1 MDSLLGSGT
10 ICHLGC
16 VLVVAMI
23 IHKVRP
29 LYRVGLHPSR
39 ERGGGG
45 ERERERERGTELILI
60 KQVTV
65 ITTLVYTVEP
75 PNNRH
80 IGSRA
85 ASLLSVADRCPYP
98 GD

>member
-45 ERERERERGTELILI
+45 GGGGGGERERERER
-60 KQVTV
+60 
-65 ITTLVYTVEP
+65 Y
-75 PNNRH
+75 
-80 IGSRA
+80 
-85 ASLLSVADRCPYP
+85 
-98 GD
+98 